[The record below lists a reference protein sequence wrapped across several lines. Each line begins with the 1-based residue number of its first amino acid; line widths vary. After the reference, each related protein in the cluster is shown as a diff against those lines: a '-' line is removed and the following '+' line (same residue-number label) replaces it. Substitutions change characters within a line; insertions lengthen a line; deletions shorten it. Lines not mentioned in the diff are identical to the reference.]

1 MTTTLHVQYVGFV
14 SKPRVREYTFSV
26 KEGANKAREFQFTIS
41 NDVFLSNRARY
52 QDAPDIC
59 SHRLHLELA
68 GTANHPE
75 KTHYT
80 ITDAEIDDYRT
91 AHAPKAKPSWQKFRL
106 AAEE

>member
-1 MTTTLHVQYVGFV
+1 VTNTLYVQYVGFV

-26 KEGANKAREFQFTIS
+26 KEGGDQAREFQFTIS
-41 NDVFLSNRARY
+41 NEAFLSNRARY

-59 SHRLHLELA
+59 SQRLHVELA
-68 GTANHPE
+68 GASNHPE

-91 AHAPKAKPSWQKFRL
+91 AHTPKAKPSWQKYRPS
-106 AAEE
+106 EQ